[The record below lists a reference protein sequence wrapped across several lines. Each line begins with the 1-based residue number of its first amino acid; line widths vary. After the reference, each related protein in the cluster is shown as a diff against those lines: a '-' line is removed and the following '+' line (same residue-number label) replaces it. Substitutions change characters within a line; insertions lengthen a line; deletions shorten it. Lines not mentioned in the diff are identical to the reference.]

1 MTEIKILNKVFGKKE
16 DPSIDKIIK
25 YFQEEKSVSII
36 SDMSCSDSF
45 DSIKEANSKGI
56 NTLAVY
62 GHGLSNIRN
71 VGIDGAQCIQG
82 ARRTINLKDIL
93 ECSDFMNLI
102 FISCLG
108 GSPNSDNPETSR
120 GTWADIFEKIQGN
133 ILTCIWSV
141 PTEDTIELMDCV
153 YKNLIDS
160 KMDFGAAL
168 LYAQKESKKKGKNQ
182 LSWAGVEHWIN

>member
-1 MTEIKILNKVFGKKE
+1 
-16 DPSIDKIIK
+16 
-25 YFQEEKSVSII
+25 
-36 SDMSCSDSF
+36 
-45 DSIKEANSKGI
+45 
-56 NTLAVY
+56 
-62 GHGLSNIRN
+62 
-71 VGIDGAQCIQG
+71 
-82 ARRTINLKDIL
+82 
-93 ECSDFMNLI
+93 MNLI